1 MVSFLRTQHS
11 VSEHPNVTTC
21 CISQLNFSFY
31 RNQPIRADFCRGQIT
46 SEAGLLPLRGFDQR
60 HHLTRDWAACLAD
73 PRRQDRVGPGVCC
86 RFKCRHEHSFHL
98 KSLSCSARVI
108 HLGGI
113 NGELYPPDALVA
125 HARPDGRVNAG
136 NFLDEVNQW
145 LEIWL
150 VHEFAGDYLK

>member
-21 CISQLNFSFY
+21 CISQLNFSLY

-73 PRRQDRVGPGVCC
+73 PRRQDRVEPGSI
-86 RFKCRHEHSFHL
+86 K
-98 KSLSCSARVI
+98 
-108 HLGGI
+108 
-113 NGELYPPDALVA
+113 
-125 HARPDGRVNAG
+125 G
-136 NFLDEVNQW
+136 NVKRKHFSRG
-145 LEIWL
+145 
-150 VHEFAGDYLK
+150 AGDAGSGDKVDFW